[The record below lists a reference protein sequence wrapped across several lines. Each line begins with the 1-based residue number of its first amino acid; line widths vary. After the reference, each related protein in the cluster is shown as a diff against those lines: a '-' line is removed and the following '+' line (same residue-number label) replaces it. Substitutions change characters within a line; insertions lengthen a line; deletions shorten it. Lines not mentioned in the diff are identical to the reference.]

1 MSCQHC
7 KEIQE
12 ERSAIHQFDGGAT
25 RVQADELASKERCQR
40 HDFKNGLFQVTTD
53 YLCAAFTL
61 EAGVVKSCAPIL
73 RKKLDYWRTVAKK
86 VQPPETLYQ
95 LPHGVMGDPSTGGF
109 LSSARMKHGAGKI
122 PVDGFP
128 EKRIFAS
135 FDSV

>member
-7 KEIQE
+7 KEIQA

-40 HDFKNGLFQVTTD
+40 HRL
-53 YLCAAFTL
+53 
-61 EAGVVKSCAPIL
+61 
-73 RKKLDYWRTVAKK
+73 
-86 VQPPETLYQ
+86 
-95 LPHGVMGDPSTGGF
+95 
-109 LSSARMKHGAGKI
+109 KI
-122 PVDGFP
+122 PVDRFP